1 MNPYL
6 QVRRLY
12 DRMAPFY
19 GPALRLLPMWRRY
32 CEAALPWL
40 PEGGSVL
47 EIGPGPGVLHAQIAR
62 RARLAAGFDLSPEM
76 LRRTWSRLRRA
87 GLRPRLV
94 EGNAVHLPFA
104 SGALD
109 AVALTFV
116 FSAIPDGQ
124 PAIDEMARVLRPG
137 GVLVLVD
144 AWDPGPQHRV
154 AHGLARAWAL
164 FGDLMRD
171 EAALMRAAGLDVIE
185 QRAFGAFDSVR
196 ITVGRKRENA

>member
-1 MNPYL
+1 MTPYP

-19 GPALRLLPMWRRY
+19 APAMRLFPMWRRY

-40 PEGGSVL
+40 PDGGAVL
-47 EIGPGPGVLHAQIAR
+47 EIGPGPGVLLAEIAE
-62 RARLAAGFDLSPEM
+62 RARFAAGLDLSPAM
-76 LRRTWSRLRRA
+76 LRRTQRRLRQIGRS
-87 GLRPRLV
+87 PRLV
-94 EGNAVHLPFA
+94 EGNAICLPLA
-104 SGALD
+104 SESLD

-124 PAIDEMARVLRPG
+124 AAIDELARVLRPG

-144 AWDPGPQHRV
+144 AWDPGPARRV
-154 AHGLARAWAL
+154 AHFLARVWTL
-164 FGDLMRD
+164 FGDVMRD
-171 EAALMRAAGLDVIE
+171 EATLMRAAGLDVIA

-196 ITVGRKRENA
+196 ITVGRKA